1 MKIQSW
7 DGVKWLTALRSGLV
21 SSDSS
26 SVLASSQ
33 GTFSLRSVSVLE
45 FDHQIHCE
53 IPELFLPVVDY
64 QQTVDDLL
72 AVMESVA

>member
-1 MKIQSW
+1 M
-7 DGVKWLTALRSGLV
+7 

-26 SVLASSQ
+26 SALAISQ
-33 GTFSLRSVSVLE
+33 GTFSLHSVSFLE

-64 QQTVDDLL
+64 QQAVDDLSDI
-72 AVMESVA
+72 MESVV